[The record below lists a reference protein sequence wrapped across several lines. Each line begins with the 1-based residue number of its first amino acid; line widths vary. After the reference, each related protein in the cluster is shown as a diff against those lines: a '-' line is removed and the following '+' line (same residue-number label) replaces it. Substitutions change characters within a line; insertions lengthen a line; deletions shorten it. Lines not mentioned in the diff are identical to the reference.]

1 VNLLDVVIVV
11 AAVAYGIGGF
21 RHGAIV
27 GALSMLGFFGGAA
40 IGAQIAEPIGTHLA
54 HGRARVPV
62 AIMCVLLL
70 AMLGQLLG
78 AWVAG
83 HVRSRFRSERGRVLD
98 SGVGSALGVASVLL
112 VSWMVAI
119 PLASSPYPSL
129 ASEASSS
136 KIVRT
141 VNDVMPNDVR
151 NLYSSL
157 RSFLDQSGF
166 PPVFG
171 DLPNGPSVAVG
182 PPDAT
187 LPRDVQARV
196 QKAHRSIFKIYGEAP
211 SCSRGIE
218 GTGFVI
224 AKHRIVTNA
233 HVVAGTSQLA
243 VQVDQDHN
251 LAATVVLFDPK
262 RDVAVL
268 DVPRLT
274 AAPLAFEALPA
285 KHGDAAVV
293 LGYPQDG
300 PFSIRSARIRTLTTV
315 GGSDIYGNGNV
326 HREIYSI
333 RAVVRSG
340 NSGGPLLSTNGT
352 VLGMVFATA
361 LDSSDTGYALSHGE
375 IAPDLAKAQQL
386 DRPVGT
392 GHCTP

>member
-1 VNLLDVVIVV
+1 MNLLDVVIVV

-40 IGAQIAEPIGTHLA
+40 IGAQLAEPIGTHLA

-112 VSWMVAI
+112 VAWMVAI

-187 LPRDVQARV
+187 LPPAVQARV

-233 HVVAGTSQLA
+233 HVVAGTSQVA
-243 VQVDQDHN
+243 VQIDQDHN
-251 LAATVVLFDPK
+251 LAAAVVLFDP
-262 RDVAVL
+262 
-268 DVPRLT
+268 
-274 AAPLAFEALPA
+274 
-285 KHGDAAVV
+285 
-293 LGYPQDG
+293 
-300 PFSIRSARIRTLTTV
+300 
-315 GGSDIYGNGNV
+315 
-326 HREIYSI
+326 
-333 RAVVRSG
+333 
-340 NSGGPLLSTNGT
+340 
-352 VLGMVFATA
+352 
-361 LDSSDTGYALSHGE
+361 
-375 IAPDLAKAQQL
+375 
-386 DRPVGT
+386 
-392 GHCTP
+392 